1 MNAPREKQFALLD
14 EDEGVIES
22 DVNLGEFA
30 VENDLEP
37 EELNA
42 IGRLAVGDDFRMGGG
57 AAPIFLLRRVR

>member
-22 DVNLGEFA
+22 DVELGQFA

-37 EELNA
+37 HELNA
-42 IGRLAVGDDFRMGGG
+42 IGALAVGDEYRFGGG
-57 AAPIFLLRRVR
+57 AAPMFLLRRVR